1 MNARRVTGVVVDAGH
16 GGADPGAV
24 SGGLQE
30 KDFTLEAS
38 LYMADRLKE
47 LGIPVVLT
55 RDYDE
60 NISRTERLRRANEAF
75 GGSPNAIL
83 ISNHINAGGGEGAEV
98 IYALRNNST
107 LAQSI
112 LEEIG
117 SEGQIMRKYYQRR
130 LPEDPSKDYYYIIR
144 ETTPM
149 QSVLVEYGF
158 IDNVKDRVKLQND
171 LLNYVEAV
179 VRAIAEYAGVP
190 YTPPEGSGNNFYT
203 VVKGDSLWSI
213 ANRFGV
219 TVQAL
224 RDANNLTSDVL
235 SVGQILRIPGSNEDN
250 GNVPPSGNVTYTV
263 QRGDSLWSIASRY
276 GISVNELRR
285 ANNLTSDTL
294 SIGQVLIIPGVGS
307 GNEGNDNITGPSTT
321 YTVVK
326 GDSLWSIANRF
337 GVTVQALRDA
347 NNLTSDVL
355 SVGQVLTIPGVSG
368 EEDNGEDEDNGAVF
382 YYTVE
387 RGDSLWSIAR
397 RFGVT
402 VQEIRDANDLTSD
415 TLSVG
420 QSLIIP
426 GISAGDDLEDN
437 EENDTVPT
445 TYTVASGDSLWSI
458 ANRFGVTVNELKS
471 ANGLTSNL
479 LSVGQVLIIPTAGS
493 STPGS
498 PTYNT
503 YTVAS
508 GDSLW
513 SIANRFGTTV
523 DTIKTLNNL
532 TSNLLSVGQVLQIPN
547 N

>member
-1 MNARRVTGVVVDAGH
+1 MECSFRLVLGIRRSSTWW
-16 GGADPGAV
+16 V
-24 SGGLQE
+24 SSGLQE

-60 NISRTERLRRANEAF
+60 NISRTERLRRANKAF

-158 IDNVKDRVKLQND
+158 IDNANDRVKLQND

-235 SVGQILRIPGSNEDN
+235 SVGQVLRIPGSNEGDEI
-250 GNVPPSGNVTYTV
+250 VPPSGNVTYTV

-276 GISVNELRR
+276 GISVNDLRR

-321 YTVVK
+321 YTVVS

-420 QSLIIP
+420 QFLIIP

-458 ANRFGVTVNELKS
+458 ANRFGVTANDLKS

-479 LSVGQVLIIPTAGS
+479 LSVGQVLIIPKSGS
-493 STPGS
+493 IIPETPA
-498 PTYNT
+498 YNT